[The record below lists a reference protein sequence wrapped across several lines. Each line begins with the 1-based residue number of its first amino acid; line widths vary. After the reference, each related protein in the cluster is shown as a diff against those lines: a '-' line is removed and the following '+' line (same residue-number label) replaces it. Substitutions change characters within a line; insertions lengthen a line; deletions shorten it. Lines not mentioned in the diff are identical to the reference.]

1 MVDIYW
7 WWKTPHL
14 WTLVSVPSCPSPC
27 HKSRV
32 ACGASHH
39 LRNKRGN
46 MQYGICWSISHFWLK
61 VCTVLVYKFTLSSYH
76 YIIIVAF
83 SPLMPWQLASFYNS
97 KSVYTKTYVYIYYR
111 GCFQTS
117 FLNTVPEPTMI
128 PWYTSQKNLLSYIH
142 HPKGHAQRC
151 PQLVPTHRARSGW
164 HCATLQWPRV
174 EPQVS
179 QVCPVSVV
187 PRQLIAFLVGL
198 NVGWTQTLSYD
209 SYDSSYDWY
218 LYKYSILLYVIW
230 GEHIMKPVMKATA
243 ISWNQSHLSKR
254 QSGNLGV
261 TSLDDGEGL
270 GWHLLNLGNLSAQI
284 PPTRSARLRDVERW
298 NREPKRHLTMRF
310 TPSNLYYS
318 VTSQFT
324 YQLLLDFSQK
334 DDIKSKMIST
344 TCCFQTGLLEGAPL
358 FRFWRKEYSKIQNE
372 IKISAKTL
380 KLQTTTEKGKDNINN
395 Y

>member
-1 MVDIYW
+1 MYTYIIEAVFKPHSSIQSPNPPWFHD
-7 WWKTPHL
+7 TPHRKIFYL
-14 WTLVSVPSCPSPC
+14 T
-27 HKSRV
+27 
-32 ACGASHH
+32 
-39 LRNKRGN
+39 
-46 MQYGICWSISHFWLK
+46 
-61 VCTVLVYKFTLSSYH
+61 
-76 YIIIVAF
+76 YIIPRDMHSVVHSSF
-83 SPLMPWQLASFYNS
+83 QLIEHVRAGTAQHYS
-97 KSVYTKTYVYIYYR
+97 
-111 GCFQTS
+111 GLG
-117 FLNTVPEPTMI
+117 LN
-128 PWYTSQKNLLSYIH
+128 
-142 HPKGHAQRC
+142 
-151 PQLVPTHRARSGW
+151 HR
-164 HCATLQWPRV
+164 WP
-174 EPQVS
+174 

-230 GEHIMKPVMKATA
+230 VNTLWNRMKATA

-318 VTSQFT
+318 VTSQLRT
-324 YQLLLDFSQK
+324 S
-334 DDIKSKMIST
+334 
-344 TCCFQTGLLEGAPL
+344 CF
-358 FRFWRKEYSKIQNE
+358 
-372 IKISAKTL
+372 
-380 KLQTTTEKGKDNINN
+380 
-395 Y
+395 